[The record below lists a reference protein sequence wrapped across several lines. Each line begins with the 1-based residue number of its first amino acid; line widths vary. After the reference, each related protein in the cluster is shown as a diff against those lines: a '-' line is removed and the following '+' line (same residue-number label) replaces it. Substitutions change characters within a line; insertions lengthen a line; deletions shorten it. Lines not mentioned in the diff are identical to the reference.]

1 VENEAAVYFFRSN
14 CVWSFDW
21 RDNPVFKA
29 RRVEDEI
36 SFLGRILGRMS
47 VTKSIP
53 VPIPFYIGRCCFSAS
68 GRLDSH
74 VYSSFNAFLFNE
86 SRSENRKRYMHVV
99 VVYLWEVRYRGSLM

>member
-1 VENEAAVYFFRSN
+1 
-14 CVWSFDW
+14 
-21 RDNPVFKA
+21 
-29 RRVEDEI
+29 
-36 SFLGRILGRMS
+36 MS